1 MFSALARLSSLA
13 LIFCVIPLD
22 TYADAKADM
31 AEMQRRLNQEVM
43 ESEFETEDL
52 AKIDSFIKDA
62 MQKDLKPKTN
72 PPQNWQSGY
81 TCDSYYRRYYRYN
94 YYGYRDC
101 LYHYRYYGR
110 YW

>member
-1 MFSALARLSSLA
+1 MRAPLRFLA
-13 LIFCVIPLD
+13 LILLFSPSVVL
-22 TYADAKADM
+22 ADAKSDM
-31 AEMQRRLNQEVM
+31 AEMQKQLNQEVM
-43 ESEFETEDL
+43 DSEFETEDV
-52 AKIDSFIKDA
+52 AKIDGYIKDA
-62 MQKDLKPKTN
+62 MKKDLKPKTT
-72 PPQNWQSGY
+72 PPQNWQPGY